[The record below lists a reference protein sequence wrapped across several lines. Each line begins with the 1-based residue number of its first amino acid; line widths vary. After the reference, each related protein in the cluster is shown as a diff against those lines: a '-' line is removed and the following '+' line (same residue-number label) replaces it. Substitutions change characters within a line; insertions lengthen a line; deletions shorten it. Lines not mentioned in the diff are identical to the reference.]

1 MKWLRVIFFLPIAL
15 FGEDDF
21 FWGVAISEYQN
32 SGAETIENCQ
42 WADWEKLGNPYICGA
57 QSSGKSVDHYGDLQ
71 SHIDMLEELGV
82 NSFRFSVEWALVEP
96 EEGVFDKEV
105 LEHYLEEIQELK
117 RRGITPMITL
127 HHFTDPTWFTK
138 KGAWEKEENIKYF
151 VRYSEKVFQ
160 FLHEEVKLW
169 CVINEPNA
177 YAFMGYF
184 LGEFPPGEKNPQM
197 MGEVL
202 SNLLKAHVA
211 TYKAIKPID
220 MEASIGFVH
229 AYLRFEPYHSWNP
242 IESIP
247 CSYLTHIFN
256 EGELQFFREGK
267 FNFSLPFVA
276 NVEYQDQAASLCFDF
291 IGLNFYSRALISM
304 VCSSKV
310 LDSVCYPGEVM
321 TDMPFA
327 VYPEGLYLA
336 LRDLESFNKPIYI
349 TENGCPDL
357 KDNRREMWIEGY
369 LAAMH
374 KAISEGVDV
383 RGYYHWTL
391 VDNFEWAKGWNMEFG
406 LFRHLKDG
414 SFQLKE
420 GAKAYQRHIAN
431 QRALVNN

>member
-1 MKWLRVIFFLPIAL
+1 
-15 FGEDDF
+15 
-21 FWGVAISEYQN
+21 
-32 SGAETIENCQ
+32 
-42 WADWEKLGNPYICGA
+42 
-57 QSSGKSVDHYGDLQ
+57 
-71 SHIDMLEELGV
+71 
-82 NSFRFSVEWALVEP
+82 
-96 EEGVFDKEV
+96 
-105 LEHYLEEIQELK
+105 
-117 RRGITPMITL
+117 
-127 HHFTDPTWFTK
+127 
-138 KGAWEKEENIKYF
+138 
-151 VRYSEKVFQ
+151 
-160 FLHEEVKLW
+160 
-169 CVINEPNA
+169 
-177 YAFMGYF
+177 
-184 LGEFPPGEKNPQM
+184 
-197 MGEVL
+197 
-202 SNLLKAHVA
+202 
-211 TYKAIKPID
+211 
-220 MEASIGFVH
+220 
-229 AYLRFEPYHSWNP
+229 
-242 IESIP
+242 
-247 CSYLTHIFN
+247 
-256 EGELQFFREGK
+256 
-267 FNFSLPFVA
+267 
-276 NVEYQDQAASLCFDF
+276 
-291 IGLNFYSRALISM
+291 M